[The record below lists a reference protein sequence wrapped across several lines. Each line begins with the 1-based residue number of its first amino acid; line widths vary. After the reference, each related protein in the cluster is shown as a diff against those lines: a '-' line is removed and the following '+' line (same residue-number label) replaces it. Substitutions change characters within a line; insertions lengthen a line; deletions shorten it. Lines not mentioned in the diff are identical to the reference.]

1 MGQNIP
7 MFLGKTSGCFG
18 ERHPDVLHIKV
29 LYREGLSPKT

>member
-18 ERHPDVLHIKV
+18 EKHPGVLEKDI
-29 LYREGLSPKT
+29 RMFCILSPIP